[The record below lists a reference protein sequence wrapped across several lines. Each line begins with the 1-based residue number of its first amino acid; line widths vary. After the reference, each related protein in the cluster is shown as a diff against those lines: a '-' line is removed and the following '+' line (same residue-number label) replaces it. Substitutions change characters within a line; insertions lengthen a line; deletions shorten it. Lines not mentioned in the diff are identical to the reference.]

1 MILEK
6 NRDRTSMDKTPVG
19 EMTKVEIDE
28 SEREVDPWRRWRCYF
43 SYSTT
48 QAEYRSLTT

>member
-6 NRDRTSMDKTPVG
+6 NRDRTSMDKTPVA

-28 SEREVDPWRRWRCYF
+28 SEREVDPWRR
-43 SYSTT
+43 
-48 QAEYRSLTT
+48 